1 MRPVRHVEWGRV
13 GYREAFERQ
22 KRHWEAVRDGTAH
35 DTIFTLEHDPVITL
49 GRRGKSEDL
58 LIPREALAARGVDV
72 VETDRGGE
80 LTYHGPG
87 QLVVYPI
94 VHIKDRGIHVGD
106 LVRGLAAAV
115 ATVIEEDFGV
125 TSEYDADRP
134 GLWVDGAKIAAVG
147 MRISRGVSM
156 HGTALNVS
164 TNLNAFS
171 LFVPCG
177 LPDAGTTS
185 LTALGHAPPALDE
198 IGSRIATRFA
208 RDVLGED
215 AFETDHESGR

>member
-1 MRPVRHVEWGRV
+1 MRPVHHVEWGRI

-22 KRHWEAVRDGTAH
+22 KLHWAAVKDGTAE
-35 DTIFTLEHDPVITL
+35 DTIFTLEHDPVITM
-49 GRRGKSEDL
+49 GRRASAEHLHFAPEL
-58 LIPREALAARGVDV
+58 LAERGVDV

-94 VHIKDRGIHVGD
+94 LHIKERKIHVGD
-106 LVRGLAAAV
+106 LVRGLAGAV
-115 ATVIEEDFGV
+115 SSVIEREFGV
-125 TSEYDADRP
+125 VSEYDGERP

-156 HGTALNVS
+156 HGTALNV
-164 TNLNAFS
+164 TTDLDAFS

-177 LPDAGTTS
+177 LPQASTTS
-185 LTALGHAPPALDE
+185 LSALGHTPPPV
-198 IGSRIATRFA
+198 ATVGRMVAEAFA
-208 RDVLGED
+208 SDLLGVEL
-215 AFETDHESGR
+215 S

>member
-1 MRPVRHVEWGRV
+1 MRPVRHVDWGRI
-13 GYREAFERQ
+13 GYREAFQRQ
-22 KRHWEAVRDGTAH
+22 KAHWEAVRDGTAV

-49 GRRGKSEDL
+49 GRRGKNDDL

-94 VHIKDRGIHVGD
+94 LHIKERSIHVGD

-115 ATVIEEDFGV
+115 ASVIEEDYGV
-125 TSEYDADRP
+125 ETVYDADRP

-147 MRISRGVSM
+147 MRISKGVSM

-164 TNLNAFS
+164 TDLDAFS

-185 LTALGHAPPALDE
+185 LTTLGHEPASVQDL
-198 IGSRIATRFA
+198 GLRVATTFA
-208 RDVLGED
+208 RDLLGLDQFDREPE
-215 AFETDHESGR
+215 A